1 MAINTLVSNSFRR
14 YSRAAVRATRDREPD
29 ERRVAHLQK
38 AQNIDFTDRLFHAS
52 GSGRGKVK
60 KALLLAMGRL
70 SIDEID
76 PSDRADFERALGR

>member
-1 MAINTLVSNSFRR
+1 MLPSEQL
-14 YSRAAVRATRDREPD
+14 ATKNLTKDAWR
-29 ERRVAHLQK
+29 AHLQK
-38 AQNIDFTDRLFHAS
+38 AQNIDFTDRLSHAS

-76 PSDRADFERALGR
+76 PPDRADFERALGR

>member
-1 MAINTLVSNSFRR
+1 MLPSEQL
-14 YSRAAVRATRDREPD
+14 ATKNLTKDAWR
-29 ERRVAHLQK
+29 AHLQK